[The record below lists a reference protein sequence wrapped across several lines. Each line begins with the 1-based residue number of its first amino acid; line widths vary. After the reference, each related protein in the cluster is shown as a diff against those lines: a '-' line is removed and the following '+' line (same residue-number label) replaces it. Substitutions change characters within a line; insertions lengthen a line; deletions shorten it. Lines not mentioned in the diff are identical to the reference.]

1 MSTSRDDSPG
11 ARQCPACSADSGEP
25 VLAGPDG
32 RCTSCGQPLV
42 INADHVEKDLGQVVG
57 VSDRGLRHQR
67 NEDAFH
73 IAVVP
78 TATGQVAVA
87 IVSDGVSSAPRPDE
101 ASLTAVRTGMKLL
114 AEGVQRGDD
123 PAEASLAAVNAAARA
138 LAELVGADGAPAATY
153 VSAVVSQ
160 ELMTICWLGDS
171 RAYWLAAEGL
181 APGGPNDTIDITG
194 GSRRITRDDSLAEEM
209 VTAGLASMDDAM
221 ASPQAHVITRWLGAD
236 VAAPEPHVTR
246 FEPPG
251 RGIVLVCSDGLWNY
265 QPEAAGLAQIA
276 LPEAFHD
283 PSSAADALL
292 KFALDA
298 GGMDNI
304 TVVLVPFPLVRPAP
318 LPRRIR
324 HDRLRLHHRR
334 RPEPVPARGWPRRE
348 RGGYRVVRGGR
359 RHRGAGRRGG

>member
-57 VSDRGLRHQR
+57 VSDRGLRHHR

-101 ASLTAVRTGMKLL
+101 ASLTAVRTGMGLL

-123 PAEASLAAVNAAARA
+123 PAEASLTAVNAAARA
-138 LAELVGADGAPAATY
+138 LADLIGADGAPAATY

-160 ELMTICWLGDS
+160 QLITICWLGDS

-181 APGGPNDTIDITG
+181 TPGGPNDTIDITG
-194 GSRRITRDDSLAEEM
+194 GSRRITRDDSLA
-209 VTAGLASMDDAM
+209 
-221 ASPQAHVITRWLGAD
+221 SPQAHVITRWLGAD
-236 VAAPEPHVTR
+236 LPDPLAHVEQFT
-246 FEPPG
+246 PTGPG
-251 RGIVLVCSDGLWNY
+251 VLLVCSDGLWNY
-265 QPEAAGLAQIA
+265 RQEAAELAAMAMPAA
-276 LPEAFHD
+276 LERPVDA
-283 PSSAADALL
+283 AADLV
-292 KFALDA
+292 KFAIDS
-298 GGMDNI
+298 GGLDNI
-304 TVVLVPFPLVRPAP
+304 TVVLIPFPPQ
-318 LPRRIR
+318 
-324 HDRLRLHHRR
+324 
-334 RPEPVPARGWPRRE
+334 
-348 RGGYRVVRGGR
+348 
-359 RHRGAGRRGG
+359 

>member
-78 TATGQVAVA
+78 TAGGQVAVA

-123 PAEASLAAVNAAARA
+123 PAEASAVAVRAAGQALAQLAA
-138 LAELVGADGAPAATY
+138 ADGAPAATY

-160 ELMTICWLGDS
+160 ERMTICWLGDS

-181 APGGPNDTIDITG
+181 AATGPNDTIDITG

-209 VTAGLASMDDAM
+209 VAAGLATMDDAM

-236 VAAPEPHVTR
+236 LLEPQPHIEQFT
-246 FEPPG
+246 PSGPG
-251 RGIVLVCSDGLWNY
+251 VLMVCSDGLWNY
-265 QPEAAGLAQIA
+265 RQEAAELAAMA
-276 LPEAFHD
+276 LPTALERPLDA
-283 PSSAADALL
+283 AADLV
-292 KFALDA
+292 KFAIDS
-298 GGMDNI
+298 GGLDNI
-304 TVVLVPFPLVRPAP
+304 TVVLIPFP
-318 LPRRIR
+318 PR
-324 HDRLRLHHRR
+324 
-334 RPEPVPARGWPRRE
+334 
-348 RGGYRVVRGGR
+348 
-359 RHRGAGRRGG
+359 